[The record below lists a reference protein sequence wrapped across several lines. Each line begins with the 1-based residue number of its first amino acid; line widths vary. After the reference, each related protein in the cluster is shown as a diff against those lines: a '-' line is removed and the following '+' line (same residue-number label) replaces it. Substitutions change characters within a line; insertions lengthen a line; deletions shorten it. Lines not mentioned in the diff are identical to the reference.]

1 MTRNRQTRLKRTRTR
16 RCAHARV
23 CGRTVMHPALNRAYV
38 GSTPSRPTEGM
49 MRGRSAE
56 SSTRPSRNL
65 WKVNLSGTGAAC

>member
-23 CGRTVMHPALNRAYV
+23 CRSVAEHPALNRTTGV
-38 GSTPSRPTEGM
+38 RFPSDPPRKT
-49 MRGRSAE
+49 MRGRAAE
-56 SSTRPSRNL
+56 SSTCPSRDL